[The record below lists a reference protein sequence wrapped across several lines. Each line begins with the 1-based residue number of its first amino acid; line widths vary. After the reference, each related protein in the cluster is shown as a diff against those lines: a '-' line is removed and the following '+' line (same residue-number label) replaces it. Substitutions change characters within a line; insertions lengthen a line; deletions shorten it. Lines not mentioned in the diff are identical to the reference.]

1 MPRLVLLRHG
11 ESVANADDV
20 FAGWLD
26 VSLTERGRTE
36 ARAAAGRLA
45 GLCPDTVH
53 TSVLA
58 RAVETARLLIEEAG
72 WDLAPSAHWRL
83 NERHYGALQGLVKD
97 EARAHFGAGKV
108 QGWRRGIDARP
119 PQADDAVLAAQ
130 RADPRYAA
138 LPEAAAI
145 AGESL
150 ADVVER
156 MTPYWRNF
164 LTPELAAD
172 RTVVVVGHGNAL
184 RALMHLCTGAPLDE
198 TGSIELGTAVPV
210 TIQAQLLAPSEFADH
225 PHAVCVLPA
234 P

>member
-11 ESVANADDV
+11 ESFANADDV

-26 VSLTERGRTE
+26 VPLTERGRTE
-36 ARAAAGRLA
+36 ARAAAGSLA

-53 TSVLA
+53 TSVLR
-58 RAVETARLLIEEAG
+58 RAVETARLLIKEAG
-72 WDLAPSAHWRL
+72 WELSPSAHWRL

-97 EARAHFGAGKV
+97 EARARFGAGKV
-108 QGWRRGIDARP
+108 QWWRRGVDGRP

-156 MTPYWRNF
+156 MTPYWRNV
-164 LTPELAAD
+164 LAPELAAD

-184 RALMHLCTGAPLDE
+184 RALMHVCTGTSLVE
-198 TGSIELGTAVPV
+198 TGCIELGTAVPV
-210 TIQAQLLAPSEFADH
+210 TIQAQILVPSEFADH
-225 PHAVCVLPA
+225 RHAVCVLPA

>member
-26 VSLTERGRTE
+26 VPLTERGRTE
-36 ARAAAGRLA
+36 ARNAAGSLA
-45 GLCPDTVH
+45 GLCPDAVH
-53 TSVLA
+53 TSVLS

-72 WDLAPSAHWRL
+72 WELSPSAHWRL
-83 NERHYGALQGLVKD
+83 NERHYGALQGLAKD
-97 EARAHFGAGKV
+97 EARARFGAGNV
-108 QGWRRGIDARP
+108 QWWRRGVDGRP
-119 PQADDAVLAAQ
+119 PQADDASLADQ

-138 LPEAAAI
+138 LPEAADI

-156 MTPYWRNF
+156 MTPYWRNV
-164 LTPELAAD
+164 LAPELAAD

-184 RALMHLCTGAPLDE
+184 RALMHMCTGMPLNE
-198 TGSIELGTAVPV
+198 TPSRELGTAVPV
-210 TIQAQLLAPSEFADH
+210 TIQTEIPV
-225 PHAVCVLPA
+225 P
-234 P
+234 